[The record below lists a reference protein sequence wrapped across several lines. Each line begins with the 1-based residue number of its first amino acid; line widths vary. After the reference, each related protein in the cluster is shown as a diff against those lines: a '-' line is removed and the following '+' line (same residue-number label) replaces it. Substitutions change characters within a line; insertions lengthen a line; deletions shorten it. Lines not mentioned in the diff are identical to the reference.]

1 MKELHSRVKGCERVC
16 ADANM
21 VISSLKQKMREQ
33 DNFVKQTLRRVDKCE
48 KEQNAVSS
56 AIVEFEK
63 DCQDI
68 RETEVQLRRDLT
80 AVENV
85 FGKLSKTVD
94 MTSDRLTIIREET
107 EENKKELENKMALM
121 IERNKASGGSS
132 KVEYVPLKTLL
143 KTHKEKMISG
153 YKIWRRQFM
162 TACI

>member
-1 MKELHSRVKGCERVC
+1 
-16 ADANM
+16 
-21 VISSLKQKMREQ
+21 MREQ

-48 KEQNAVSS
+48 KEQTVSS

-107 EENKKELENKMALM
+107 EENKKN
-121 IERNKASGGSS
+121 
-132 KVEYVPLKTLL
+132 
-143 KTHKEKMISG
+143 
-153 YKIWRRQFM
+153 
-162 TACI
+162 

>member
-1 MKELHSRVKGCERVC
+1 MLRMKEEGLEIVNDFVDQCKKEKKKFIADVQAKYASDMKDLHSRVKGCERVC

-33 DNFVKQTLRRVDKCE
+33 DNFVKANIERVDKCE

-94 MTSDRLTIIREET
+94 MTNDRLTIIREET
-107 EENKKELENKMALM
+107 EENKKELENKMALND
-121 IERNKASGGSS
+121 R
-132 KVEYVPLKTLL
+132 
-143 KTHKEKMISG
+143 EK
-153 YKIWRRQFM
+153 
-162 TACI
+162 

>member
-1 MKELHSRVKGCERVC
+1 MKELLHSRVKSCERIC

-33 DNFVKQTLRRVDKCE
+33 DNFVKQTLRRVDKCRI
-48 KEQNAVSS
+48 QNAISS
-56 AIVEFEK
+56 SIIEFEK

-94 MTSDRLTIIREET
+94 MTNDRLTIIREET
-107 EENKKELENKMALM
+107 EENKKELEK
-121 IERNKASGGSS
+121 KW
-132 KVEYVPLKTLL
+132 
-143 KTHKEKMISG
+143 H
-153 YKIWRRQFM
+153 
-162 TACI
+162 